1 MLNRCMKNQKDILT
15 QAQRQ
20 ILRKQDKDVLT
31 TEKWIKETGLTV
43 SVFNHL
49 PVQVLKAQQAAHTL
63 LNNNFKLLTN
73 EQVKTLRAFQSK
85 VGNTKNHKNLKP
97 STAYPILNIS
107 NKINRKLFKQHKELT
122 KASITETTI

>member
-1 MLNRCMKNQKDILT
+1 MKNQKDILT

>member
-1 MLNRCMKNQKDILT
+1 MKKQKDILT

-43 SVFNHL
+43 CVFNHL
-49 PVQVLKAQQAAHTL
+49 PVQVLKAQQAAHAL
-63 LNNNFKLLTN
+63 LTNNFNLLTN

-122 KASITETTI
+122 KASITATTI